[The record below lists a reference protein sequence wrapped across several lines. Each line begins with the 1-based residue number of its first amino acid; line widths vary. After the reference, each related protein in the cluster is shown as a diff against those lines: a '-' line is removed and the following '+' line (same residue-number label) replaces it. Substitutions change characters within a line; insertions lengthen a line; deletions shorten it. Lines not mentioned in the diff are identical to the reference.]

1 MDSVIIGITSFLVTG
16 AIMVIGG
23 HVALTISQLR
33 ASELR
38 VRPARATND
47 LEKIAAELGARIAA
61 PAPANSP
68 RFDGHFRTFS
78 GFDSPPG
85 HF

>member
-23 HVALTISQLR
+23 HIALTISHPR
-33 ASELR
+33 A
-38 VRPARATND
+38 RPARAAND

-61 PAPANSP
+61 PAPANSH
-68 RFDGHFRTFS
+68 RFDGHFRTFR
-78 GFDSPPG
+78 GFDSPHG